1 MSQSPIPTPSS
12 GSPFRVKRAAPRDVS
27 VDSRRGRRLSPSER
41 EKCIAAAAVTFFSTH
56 GFDGQTRE
64 LAAALGITQPLLY
77 RYFPSKEALI
87 ERVFQDVFVGRW
99 DPFWEELI
107 IDRKMDLEARLTQFY
122 VSYASVILTPEWV
135 RLFTLAGLKGLDF
148 NGRYLQ
154 MLHKRIFEIIVGEL
168 RYEFG
173 RPSLITAP
181 SSDLEIEMI
190 WSLHASI
197 RLIEPPRSVSPGG
210 TRQAP
215 RAPVESIT
223 RGSWCGTNGKVT
235 GSEPAAMI
243 VYSKLIV
250 LLPSPRTSMLFG
262 AVNRP

>member
-27 VDSRRGRRLSPSER
+27 VDSRRGRRLSPSDR

-197 RLIEPPRSVSPGG
+197 FYLGVRRFIYGMPLASPVDKIISAKVKAFLYGVSQILPPTEQNS
-210 TRQAP
+210 AC
-215 RAPVESIT
+215 A
-223 RGSWCGTNGKVT
+223 
-235 GSEPAAMI
+235 
-243 VYSKLIV
+243 
-250 LLPSPRTSMLFG
+250 
-262 AVNRP
+262 